1 MTSTALS
8 CRAAALLLAAGSSVS
23 ADVTIDPGAM
33 GSGQYIIVSFPARA
47 PLYDYYAQGTVKPGV
62 LAYQDGDGHFDGY
75 GNYAYASSG
84 YDSSFFA
91 GSAADPDAIS
101 LSGFATTDV
110 RTATLP
116 QLFKTTASAFGVIL
130 FTVTEPTAF
139 SLTGSLEIDDL
150 TAAGPGSI
158 NTLVGARL
166 SPYNPFA
173 PSLID
178 RAIGTLSRPGT
189 LDLNQSGILEPGSYF
204 FQAYT
209 YTETTATDT
218 SASFSAELTYN
229 ARIEFTPIP
238 APGSLTLLA
247 LAPLALARR
256 RR

>member
-8 CRAAALLLAAGSSVS
+8 CCAAAVLLAAGSSVS

-33 GSGQYIIVSFPARA
+33 GSGQYTIVSFPTRT
-47 PLYDYYAQGTVKPGV
+47 PLHGYHAQGTVSPGV
-62 LAYQDGDGHFDGY
+62 LAHQGGDGHSDGY
-75 GNYAYASSG
+75 GNLAYASSG

-101 LSGFATTDV
+101 LTGFATTDV

-130 FTVTEPTAF
+130 FTVTEPVAF
-139 SLTGSLEIDDL
+139 SLTGELAIDSL
-150 TAAGPGSI
+150 TASGPGSI

-178 RAIGTLSRPGT
+178 RAIGTLSHAGT
-189 LDLNQSGILEPGSYF
+189 LDLDQSGILEPGSYF
-204 FQAYT
+204 LQAYT

-218 SASFSAELTYN
+218 SAAFSAELSYS

-238 APGSLTLLA
+238 APASLALLA
-247 LAPLALARR
+247 LAALAPRR